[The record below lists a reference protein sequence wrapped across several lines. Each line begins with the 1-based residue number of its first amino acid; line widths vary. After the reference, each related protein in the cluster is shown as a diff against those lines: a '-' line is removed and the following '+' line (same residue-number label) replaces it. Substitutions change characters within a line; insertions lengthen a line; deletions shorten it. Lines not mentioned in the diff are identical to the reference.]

1 MLEDVAAVEVTV
13 LIEMIMD
20 RGMGG
25 GEFLQ
30 GPYIS
35 ELRHRS
41 FSSPERLVGVF
52 GSMCAMNAQPNERW
66 GVRCCASDEGGPL
79 GTGLQ
84 ERVPNRL
91 KLRG

>member
-1 MLEDVAAVEVTV
+1 VTV

-30 GPYIS
+30 GLYIS

-41 FSSPERLVGVF
+41 FSSPERT
-52 GSMCAMNAQPNERW
+52 SSAQE
-66 GVRCCASDEGGPL
+66 
-79 GTGLQ
+79 
-84 ERVPNRL
+84 
-91 KLRG
+91 LRGAASR